1 MKTIATKSDKAQVEE
16 FIRSKGV
23 VKVPTVK
30 PGEVSPTAFAG
41 ELPKKRNG
49 WKPSKPN
56 ASGEYAMS
64 PAKKGRNQ
72 SEIVLRSLDAKAKA
86 VFKPGPVPRLEWLSL
101 SDLSVDGRYQRDASN
116 ENSRGLINRIA
127 MGFRW
132 ALFQPLTVAEASPET
147 GDTVAELRRRYTVID
162 GQHRRAGAIRCGIER
177 VPCYIIDASTV
188 EEQAGHFVGLNRER
202 KVLLPTQLHRAAAV
216 AGDTDALALD
226 AVCARAEVKIAPASK
241 PGGLP
246 PGQTLAVAQLR
257 LMIKKYGPDITV
269 AALTLLRE
277 SAGIKFDQIRSG
289 MISAVCLMLFDTSW
303 TKSIDTKVLGRVIA
317 YLPAAQWEFKAR
329 ERRSAGDKRNQ
340 TSVLAA
346 LLAGAYETM
355 PRAKS

>member
-23 VKVPTVK
+23 VKVPTVR

-64 PAKKGRNQ
+64 PAKKGRTQ
-72 SEIVLRSLDAKAKA
+72 SEINHQVLADKARA
-86 VFKPGPVPRLEWLSL
+86 VFKPGPVPRLDWLSL
-101 SDLSVDGRYQRDASN
+101 SDLSVDTRYQRDASGGQ
-116 ENSRGLINRIA
+116 SRGLINRIA
-127 MGFRW
+127 LGFRW
-132 ALFQPLTVAEASPET
+132 ALFQPLTVAEASPVPGEN
-147 GDTVAELRRRYTVID
+147 RRYTVID
-162 GQHRRAGAIRCGIER
+162 GQHRREGAIRCGIER

-216 AGDTDALALD
+216 AGDKDALALD
-226 AVCARAEVKIAPASK
+226 AVCARAGVKIAPASK

-329 ERRSAGDKRNQ
+329 ERRAAGDKRNQ